1 MVLRWIWV
9 QIKGAGRIVWAV
21 WSVSSRTHMGLIAAG
36 VAFYGFLALFPGMAA
51 LIAIFGLISNPEIVQ
66 TELELLRDVIPG
78 GAYDL
83 IEGQL
88 QRLLTTSGSALRWTT
103 FVSFVVA
110 IWSARAGVS
119 AVVQGLNA
127 IYDIP
132 NRFGLWHEILSLGMT
147 LALMA
152 VAIVAMLIV
161 IVAPIVMALF
171 PPYPIMGVVLEG
183 LRWVVAFA
191 VLVGG
196 LWMLYSWGP
205 NRRVQGQIWMT
216 PGAIAVVLL
225 WLGASWGL
233 SYYLSNFGRYNEIYG
248 SIFAVIAL
256 LLWLWISAWLILAG
270 AALNVVIER
279 LRKRRQ
285 TVVGGPATGPA
296 G

>member
-1 MVLRWIWV
+1 MVLRWIWE
-9 QIKGAGRIVWAV
+9 QIKGAGRIAWAV
-21 WSVSSRTHMGLIAAG
+21 WNVSSRTHMGLIAAG

-51 LIAIFGLISNPEIVQ
+51 LIAIFGLISNPEVVQ
-66 TELELLRDVIPG
+66 SELELLRDVIPG

-83 IEGQL
+83 IAGQL
-88 QRLLTTSGSALRWTT
+88 ERLLATSGSALRWTT
-103 FVSFVVA
+103 VVSFLVA
-110 IWSARAGVS
+110 LWSARAGVS

-132 NRFGLWHEILSLGMT
+132 NRFGLWHEILALGMT

-152 VAIVAMLIV
+152 VAIIAMLIV

-171 PPYPIMGVVLEG
+171 PPYPVMGLALEG
-183 LRWVVAFA
+183 LRLGAAFA

-225 WLGASWGL
+225 WLVASWGL

-256 LLWLWISAWLILAG
+256 LLWLWLSAWLILAG

-285 TVVGGPATGPA
+285 AA
-296 G
+296 Q

>member
-1 MVLRWIWV
+1 MILQWIWE
-9 QIKGAGRIVWAV
+9 QIKGAGRIAWAV
-21 WSVSSRTHMGLIAAG
+21 WNVSSRTHMGLIAAG

-51 LIAIFGLISNPEIVQ
+51 LIAIFGLISDPEVVHS
-66 TELELLRDVIPG
+66 ELELLRDVIPG

-88 QRLLTTSGSALRWTT
+88 ARLLTTSGSALRWTT
-103 FVSFVVA
+103 IVSFVVA

-127 IYDIP
+127 IYGIP
-132 NRFGLWHEILSLGMT
+132 NRSGVWHEILSLGMT
-147 LALMA
+147 LALMG
-152 VAIVAMLIV
+152 VAIIAMLIV
-161 IVAPIVMALF
+161 VVAPIAMALF
-171 PPYPIMGVVLEG
+171 PPYPVMGIVLEG
-183 LRWVVAFA
+183 LRWLMAFA

-225 WLGASWGL
+225 WLFASWGL

-279 LRKRRQ
+279 LRRRRRAAASA
-285 TVVGGPATGPA
+285 P
-296 G
+296 